1 MQVLVRTHGA
11 QVGTRPTWTKHRGRL
26 SPGFAIHL
34 GSRGRER
41 RERGRGQG
49 GGRERGR
56 ESYAGYSGRALMLC
70 ARAR

>member
-41 RERGRGQG
+41 RERGDRGEGEREGERVMQG
-49 GGRERGR
+49 TVGEP
-56 ESYAGYSGRALMLC
+56 
-70 ARAR
+70 